1 MTCKS
6 KGSVQYASIMGWE
19 QGCTSEGVGWV
30 GLATAAYCRYWGR
43 VVGWGWEER
52 ECLFQAASKA
62 NGRQSNF
69 L

>member
-1 MTCKS
+1 
-6 KGSVQYASIMGWE
+6 MGWE
-19 QGCTSEGVGWV
+19 QGCTSEEEEEGGGV
-30 GLATAAYCRYWGR
+30 AMAANCRYWRR

-52 ECLFQAASKA
+52 ECLLQAASKA